1 MEATGSIIGIII
13 GILSVLLM
21 LVAISFPIA
30 TVIIVI
36 VLVVKKKKSQQKI
49 PVDDI
54 QNTSNKTTEELP

>member
-1 MEATGSIIGIII
+1 MGATFGVTGIII

-36 VLVVKKKKSQQKI
+36 VLVVKKKKSQQEI

-54 QNTSNKTTEELP
+54 QNSINKVTEE